1 MKTLALLNNV
11 TVLNKISANK
21 IKGGTDN
28 SSGIWDVFTITFK
41 DPSGTVI
48 NFSGTKEQL
57 AALYPNGLAG
67 STLISVSK

>member
-11 TVLNKISANK
+11 TVLNKISASK
-21 IKGGTDN
+21 IKGG
-28 SSGIWDVFTITFK
+28 SDVSFPVDVLTITFK
-41 DPSGTVI
+41 DPNGNIVDFT
-48 NFSGTKEQL
+48 GTKQQL

>member
-21 IKGGTDN
+21 IKGGSDT
-28 SSGIWDVFTITFK
+28 SLALDVLSITFK
-41 DPSGTVI
+41 DPNGNII

-57 AALYPNGLAG
+57 ASLYPNGLAG